1 MNHKSRLRRRARKGF
16 TLMEILLVAAILVI
30 IASMATLGFTAMQ
43 RRATS
48 QMAMNEIKNIES
60 ACKMFKIQ
68 HQRFPTK
75 LEELVQPV
83 QGMNRTQWGGPFLEV
98 KDFNDPWN
106 RPYTYAPD
114 EAQDLVTIGSNGPDG
129 TKGTED
135 DISNQS

>member
-1 MNHKSRLRRRARKGF
+1 MNRKSRSCRRRGGF

-48 QMAMNEIKNIES
+48 QMALNEIKNIES

-83 QGMNRTQWGGPFLEV
+83 QGMNRTQWGGPFMET
-98 KDFNDPWN
+98 KDFNDPWLQ
-106 RPYTYAPD
+106 PYKYSPN
-114 EAQDLVTIGSNGPDG
+114 EGQDIVTIESAGPDRQS
-129 TKGTED
+129 GTED
-135 DISNQS
+135 DISNQT